1 MNIRIIMRS
10 LVKVIFATPCVD
22 VCSLAYQ
29 SVVVNQNTANSAIL
43 RGYFEII
50 HKKRLLLVVFDKRIC
65 YDIVSNLW
73 AMPIFYMEIQLVR
86 A

>member
-29 SVVVNQNTANSAIL
+29 SVVVNQNGANSAIL

-50 HKKRLLLVVFDKRIC
+50 PQKTIIACCV
-65 YDIVSNLW
+65 
-73 AMPIFYMEIQLVR
+73 
-86 A
+86 